1 MSSQALKATVQQ
13 SVRLASQVKNL
24 GKDFCEIQDW
34 DMQAAQYDINY
45 NKTPI

>member
-13 SVRLASQVKNL
+13 SVRMASQVEIL
-24 GKDFCEIQDW
+24 EKDFCETQDW
-34 DMQAAQYDINY
+34 DMQVAQYDINY